1 MTDKITSIAQLKK
14 AISEIEFYEF
24 LDYGIISSSLEELI
38 IKKISEFEASVKD
51 AFEQVEATEREN
63 LDKLPKKLAIQIQSG
78 WLLGYADCW
87 NKLRRILGVGDR
99 P

>member
-1 MTDKITSIAQLKK
+1 MTDKITSTAKLKK
-14 AISEIEFYEF
+14 AVF
-24 LDYGIISSSLEELI
+24 DYCVARHIPPAHIVAY
-38 IKKISEFEASVKD
+38 ISEFEASVKD
-51 AFEQVEATEREN
+51 AFEQVEETEREN